1 MALAKEEGGWCVPTV
16 LTGQS
21 DSSNSSRRGKMRPQ
35 NQQSCWLISNMPNAA
50 NLEAIKAK
58 KAIKS
63 NSKGQDCTFLDD
75 FLFIYLFYFLRKDE
89 ITFLFVGICF

>member
-21 DSSNSSRRGKMRPQ
+21 DSSNSSRHGKMRPQ

-50 NLEAIKAK
+50 NLEAIKAN

-63 NSKGQDCTFLDD
+63 NRKGQDCTFLDV
-75 FLFIYLFYFLRKDE
+75 FLFIYSIFLRKDE